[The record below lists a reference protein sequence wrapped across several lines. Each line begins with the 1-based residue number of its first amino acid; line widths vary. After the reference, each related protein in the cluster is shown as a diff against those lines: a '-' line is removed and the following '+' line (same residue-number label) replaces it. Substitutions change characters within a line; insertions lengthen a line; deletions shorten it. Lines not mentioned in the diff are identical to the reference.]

1 MGGMA
6 MAQATQDPV
15 IVAAQERLMQKRATL
30 SQTEHHGQRIAN
42 TDFNAIANRCL
53 KKATETANVFPWKEQ
68 EEKATEVKP
77 KTKTTGWI
85 DGGTPKAYRECTFEN
100 YHGNDKLIKDLQR
113 FIGASWDGIVLRG
126 NTGCGKTHLAIAIA
140 RQIPTEPIKMRGGWD
155 VAPGSVFTT
164 APELLL
170 KIRSAFRDDAKQSEE
185 QLIEYYSGCELLIL
199 DDLGSEKTSE
209 FAITTLY
216 IILDR
221 RIRENLKTIITTN
234 LLQSEIEATFG
245 ARIASRMSAMENIKI
260 NMPDYRKK
268 RG

>member
-1 MGGMA
+1 
-6 MAQATQDPV
+6 
-15 IVAAQERLMQKRATL
+15 MQKRATL

-245 ARIASRMSAMENIKI
+245 ARIASRLSAM
-260 NMPDYRKK
+260 
-268 RG
+268 

>member
-1 MGGMA
+1 
-6 MAQATQDPV
+6 
-15 IVAAQERLMQKRATL
+15 MQKRATL

-245 ARIASRMSAMENIKI
+245 ARIASRLSAMENIKI